1 MSDGAARHIW
11 CRSTIELHPVL
22 EGGWAMTD
30 DTPQE
35 MAQAD
40 YAEAQREAGE
50 AQTMFTLASGLDATA
65 QVMDTLGFDET
76 ADGAHLAATA
86 ARMAGA
92 TDAIQALDWMT
103 AATQW
108 GTVADDLKQESEATG
123 GAYAAGG
130 RAVKAEDALATGDLD
145 EAARTAAAVEAARS
159 RAEEGVLHKRA
170 DDLAGSASEAA
181 QAAAMAERAAR
192 QLGD

>member
-1 MSDGAARHIW
+1 
-11 CRSTIELHPVL
+11 V
-22 EGGWAMTD
+22 TD

-40 YAEAQREAGE
+40 YAEGQREVGE
-50 AQTMFTLASGLDATA
+50 AQTMFTLASTLDVTA
-65 QVMDTLGFDET
+65 QVMDTLGFDE
-76 ADGAHLAATA
+76 AAAGAEQAATA
-86 ARMAGA
+86 ARVAGV
-92 TDAIQALDWMT
+92 TDAMQAMDWMT

-108 GTVADDLKQESEATG
+108 GTVADDLEQQAEATG

-130 RAVKAEDALATGDLD
+130 RAVKAEDALAAGGLD
-145 EAARTAAAVEAARS
+145 EAERTAAAVEAARS
-159 RAEEGVLHKRA
+159 RAEEGVLHQRA

>member
-1 MSDGAARHIW
+1 
-11 CRSTIELHPVL
+11 
-22 EGGWAMTD
+22 MTD

-40 YAEAQREAGE
+40 YAEAQQEAGE

-76 ADGAHLAATA
+76 ADGTHLAATA

-123 GAYAAGG
+123 RLCRG
-130 RAVKAEDALATGDLD
+130 RP
-145 EAARTAAAVEAARS
+145 R
-159 RAEEGVLHKRA
+159 
-170 DDLAGSASEAA
+170 
-181 QAAAMAERAAR
+181 R
-192 QLGD
+192 QG

>member
-1 MSDGAARHIW
+1 
-11 CRSTIELHPVL
+11 
-22 EGGWAMTD
+22 MTD

-40 YAEAQREAGE
+40 LAEAQREVGE

-65 QVMDTLGFDET
+65 QVMDTLGFDEA
-76 ADGAHLAATA
+76 ADGAHEAATA

-92 TDAIQALDWMT
+92 TDAIQAMDWMT
-103 AATQW
+103 AAAQW
-108 GTVADDLKQESEATG
+108 GSVADDLKQESEATG

-130 RAVKAEDALATGDLD
+130 RAVKAEDALAAGDLD

>member
-1 MSDGAARHIW
+1 MGGGVARHIR
-11 CRSTIELHPVL
+11 CGRAIELHPVID
-22 EGGWAMTD
+22 GGWAMTD

-40 YAEAQREAGE
+40 YAEAQREVGE
-50 AQTMFTLASGLDATA
+50 AQTMFTLAGGLDVTA
-65 QVMDTLGFDET
+65 QVMDTLGFDE
-76 ADGAHLAATA
+76 AAAGAQQAATA
-86 ARMAGA
+86 ARVAGV
-92 TDAIQALDWMT
+92 TDAMQAMEWMT

-108 GTVADDLKQESEATG
+108 GTVADDLKQESDATG

-130 RAVKAEDALATGDLD
+130 RAVKAEDALAAGDLD

-170 DDLAGSASEAA
+170 DDLAGSAGEAA

-192 QLGD
+192 QPGD